1 MRLSGEKGTW
11 RETLQ
16 ITVWWPHPPPDCG
29 EQPMHTE
36 ACLGDPCMLVCS
48 RFRKLHLFHSS
59 DFPDLGPSLSSL
71 YLSDPCILVLF
82 LIVMWVHELS
92 SCVCMC
98 LSVYESTRVRMSQCR
113 CGGQRIASGLVPHF
127 SPCLGQLLTRC
138 AAVYTRLA
146 HRGQASRESPLSA
159 SHLTVGTPGLQTQ
172 ASAFIVTWA

>member
-1 MRLSGEKGTW
+1 M
-11 RETLQ
+11 
-16 ITVWWPHPPPDCG
+16 C
-29 EQPMHTE
+29 TE
-36 ACLGDPCMLVCS
+36 ACLGDPCMPVCS

-71 YLSDPCILVLF
+71 YLSDLCTLVLF

-98 LSVYESTRVRMSQCR
+98 LSVYESTRVRMSQCM

-138 AAVYTRLA
+138 CVYQVSSLRTSFQGVLSLCLSLYGRNPGVTDAGFSVYCHVGLEIQPQVLRL
-146 HRGQASRESPLSA
+146 RG
-159 SHLTVGTPGLQTQ
+159 
-172 ASAFIVTWA
+172 